1 VQAGAGVALRSMA
14 RAPLRCVAVTVACGI
29 PPAWPARISGAL
41 RFTSAEGH
49 PRARSRS
56 ARFGIYGVRP
66 GVGRGL
72 RGSKAQGPLAAGMR
86 RTRFTAIH
94 THAAMPT
101 TGPSHGAEPPP
112 HPRSGFLQL
121 LTPGAS
127 PDNSEGSVSEP
138 QLVRVVG

>member
-1 VQAGAGVALRSMA
+1 MGHPTPR
-14 RAPLRCVAVTVACGI
+14 RAT
-29 PPAWPARISGAL
+29 PAPAREVL
-41 RFTSAEGH
+41 DSAST
-49 PRARSRS
+49 R
-56 ARFGIYGVRP
+56 VRP

-72 RGSKAQGPLAAGMR
+72 CGSRAQGPLASGMR

-94 THAAMPT
+94 AHTARPT

-127 PDNSEGSVSEP
+127 PDDAEVALHYPDRRRAGYGRPRSPPSGTGRSSW
-138 QLVRVVG
+138 QT